1 MNTGKSKVNP
11 DNLQQDLSLYRRIFT
26 TSYDCIAI
34 LNSEGEYVEQ
44 NAAHQKLF
52 GLSDFDIMGE
62 TPSVIFGEERFKRI
76 MDRLKEKGA
85 YTGEVSVVDKNS
97 AELTTTLSAFALR
110 KNILK
115 PANYFYILRKITK
128 GENVDEELKKSEHKY
143 RQLIENSLQAIV
155 IIQDFKI
162 VYTNKSFSRIT
173 GYTIDEL
180 LSFTPK
186 ETMNLVHPDDQEMVW
201 GNLKKRIIGLDIPPH
216 YQFKGVSKDGSTKIL
231 DLYVSKTDFEGK
243 PAIQGFFLDITDQVA
258 AQQALEKSDQNY
270 KILIEN
276 QTDLIIKV
284 DPEGR
289 FLFVSPSYCELFGK
303 KEEELLGKYFLPLV
317 HEEDRKKTEDAMER
331 LKEPPHSC
339 YIEQRALTSKGWR
352 WLAWFDQALVNKN
365 GKITAVIGSGRDIDE
380 LKKAENNL
388 RERNKYIETIL
399 RNLPI
404 GLAVHEIN
412 SGKLI
417 FMNKEFQ
424 EIYGWPEE
432 EIPTV
437 KTFLN
442 KVYPDAELRK
452 NISSKITADIKG
464 KKPENLFWD
473 NIEVKSKNGEKK
485 YVSAKNIP
493 LYDQN
498 LIISTVQDITKRIT
512 ADRQIQ
518 NSLKEKEILLREI
531 HHRVKNNLQTIS
543 SLLDLQAESIKDS
556 AALEAFRSSQ
566 SRIRSMALIH
576 ERLYK
581 SESLS
586 RIKAQ
591 EYIKNLTDYLE
602 ATYDSRAGNIKLTTN
617 VQNILLNLDTAIPCG
632 LIINELVSNSMKYAF
647 PGEQVGTIEVSLLV
661 SSADSISLSVK
672 DDGIG
677 IPTDITIEN
686 SPSLGLQLVHLLAKQ
701 IYGTLKTER
710 KNGTRVEIIFPK
722 PAVFEEIIG
731 E

>member
-1 MNTGKSKVNP
+1 MNPGKDKINS
-11 DNLQQDLSLYRRIFT
+11 DNLHQELSLYRHIFT
-26 TSYDCIAI
+26 NSFDCIAI
-34 LNSEGEYVEQ
+34 LNSEGEYIEQ
-44 NAAHQKLF
+44 NATHQKLF
-52 GLSDFDIMGE
+52 GLTDFDIIGE
-62 TPSVIFGEERFKRI
+62 TPSVIFGEDIFKKI
-76 MDRLKEKGA
+76 IDRLKEKGA
-85 YTGEVSVVDKNS
+85 YTGEVHAADKNGN
-97 AELTTTLSAFALR
+97 ELTTTISAFALR
-110 KNILK
+110 KNGIK
-115 PANYFYILRKITK
+115 PANYVYILRNITE
-128 GENVDEELKKSEHKY
+128 GEGVDEELKKSEHKY

-155 IIQDFKI
+155 IIQDFRI
-162 VYTNKSFSRIT
+162 VYTNKSFSSIT

-186 ETMNLVHPDDQEMVW
+186 ETMNIVHPDDQEMVW
-201 GNLKKRIIGLDIPPH
+201 GNLKKRLVGLDIPPN
-216 YQFKGVSKDGSTKIL
+216 YQFRGVGKDGSTKIL
-231 DLYVSKTDFEGK
+231 DLYASKTEFEGK
-243 PAIQGFFLDITDQVA
+243 PAIQGFILDITDQVD
-258 AQQALEKSDQNY
+258 AQKALEKSEQNY

-276 QTDLIIKV
+276 QTDLIVKV
-284 DPEGR
+284 DSEGR
-289 FLFVSPSYCELFGK
+289 FLFVSPSYCVLLGK
-303 KEEELLGKYFLPLV
+303 KEKELIGKYLLLLV

-339 YIEQRALTSKGWR
+339 YVEQRALTSKGWR
-352 WLAWFDQALVNKN
+352 WLAWFYQALVDRNR
-365 GKITAVIGSGRDIDE
+365 KIIAVIGSGRDIDE
-380 LKKAENNL
+380 LKKAEYNL

-412 SGKLI
+412 SGKST

-432 EIPTV
+432 EIPNV
-437 KTFLN
+437 KTLLN
-442 KVYPDAELRK
+442 KAYPDVELRK
-452 NISSKITADIKG
+452 NISSKITADVKG

-473 NIEVKSKNGEKK
+473 NIEIKSKTGEKK

-498 LIISTVQDITKRIT
+498 LIISTVQDITERIT
-512 ADRQIQ
+512 TDKQIQ
-518 NSLKEKEILLREI
+518 NSLEEKEILLREI

-543 SLLDLQAESIKDS
+543 SLLDLQADSIKDP

-581 SESLS
+581 SENLS

-602 ATYDSRAGNIKLTTN
+602 ATYDSQAGNIKLKTD

-647 PGEQVGTIEVSLLV
+647 PGEQAGTIEVSLLV

-677 IPTDITIEN
+677 IPDDIKIEN
-686 SPSLGLQLVHLLAKQ
+686 SPSLGLQLVHLLVKQ
-701 IYGTLKTER
+701 ISGTLKTMRE
-710 KNGTRVEIIFPK
+710 NGTRVEIIFPK